1 MKENTFI
8 NEHYHNRTLHELL
21 NKVQLHILSNG
32 YAKIQKGWKEQA
44 NPPSYSRLY
53 YVLDGEATISAK
65 GCDPIML
72 SKGHCY
78 LIPSD
83 FPFDYFCTTF
93 IELVFFQIKLCA
105 VDGIDLL
112 GNCQKPL
119 ETPINTSN
127 ISTYTDL
134 IYKSGNLVES
144 LKIKQEIFGMLFQL
158 MTEFNIL
165 LVKNKYSAQVKN
177 ALEYIDSHL
186 SIQLSISEI
195 AANVYMAPSSL
206 CRDFKRDTQMTIGQY
221 MHKSIMGR
229 AEQLLLEGNYSVAD
243 ISEILGFCDQ
253 SYFTQRFKKNFGMT
267 PTEYKQQP
275 LI

>member
-1 MKENTFI
+1 
-8 NEHYHNRTLHELL
+8 
-21 NKVQLHILSNG
+21 
-32 YAKIQKGWKEQA
+32 
-44 NPPSYSRLY
+44 
-53 YVLDGEATISAK
+53 
-65 GCDPIML
+65 
-72 SKGHCY
+72 
-78 LIPSD
+78 
-83 FPFDYFCTTF
+83 
-93 IELVFFQIKLCA
+93 
-105 VDGIDLL
+105 
-112 GNCQKPL
+112 
-119 ETPINTSN
+119 
-127 ISTYTDL
+127 
-134 IYKSGNLVES
+134 
-144 LKIKQEIFGMLFQL
+144 